1 MLTRKIKVCI
11 ADDHQ
16 EIALGLIQML
26 NQEEDISVI
35 GTVTTKEDLVS
46 WLDSNLPHIL
56 LLDIRMP
63 QAKHGLAA
71 CKYVRKTFPEV
82 RIITYSAHD
91 AIYWIDE
98 MRDQGSMGYLRK
110 GSEAREIAK
119 AIREVADGKTYFRE
133 EISSKLKA
141 FRNNNQGAKK
151 ITRREMDVLRL
162 IVKGYTSNQIALE
175 LNVSEN
181 TVETHRKNLF
191 AKCQVKNAVE
201 LFRFANE
208 NGLIEM

>member
-1 MLTRKIKVCI
+1 MPTQKIKVCI

-16 EIALGLIQML
+16 EIAIGLIQML
-26 NQEEDISVI
+26 NHEQDIEVI
-35 GTVTTKEDLVS
+35 GTVKNKEELTEWLVHQ
-46 WLDSNLPHIL
+46 LPHIL

-63 QAKHGLAA
+63 EAKDGLAA
-71 CKYVRKTFPEV
+71 CKYVRKKFPEI
-82 RIITYSAHD
+82 RIITYSAHE

-98 MRDQGSMGYLRK
+98 MRSQGSMGYLRK
-110 GSEAREIAK
+110 GSEAREIAT
-119 AIREVADGKTYFRE
+119 AIREVASGKTYFRE
-133 EISSKLKA
+133 DISSKLKA
-141 FRNNNQGAKK
+141 FRTKNQGAKK

-162 IVKGYTSNQIALE
+162 IVKGFTSSQIAQE
-175 LNVSEN
+175 LVVSEN

-208 NGLIEM
+208 NGLIDN

>member
-1 MLTRKIKVCI
+1 MSNRKIKVCI

-26 NQEEDISVI
+26 NQENDIEVI
-35 GTVTTKEDLVS
+35 GTVKSKEDLIV
-46 WLDSNLPHIL
+46 WLDDFLPHIL

-71 CKYVRKTFPEV
+71 CKYVRKKFPEV
-82 RIITYSAHD
+82 RIITYSAHES
-91 AIYWIDE
+91 IYWIEE

-110 GSEAREIAK
+110 GSEANEIAT
-119 AIREVADGKTYFRE
+119 AIREVAGGKTYFRQ
-133 EISSKLKA
+133 EISSKLKE
-141 FRNNNQGAKK
+141 FRAQNQGAKK

-162 IVKGYTSNQIALE
+162 IVKGYTTHQISIE
-175 LNVSEN
+175 LSVSDN

-208 NGLIEM
+208 NGLIDN

>member
-1 MLTRKIKVCI
+1 M
-11 ADDHQ
+11 
-16 EIALGLIQML
+16 
-26 NQEEDISVI
+26 
-35 GTVTTKEDLVS
+35 
-46 WLDSNLPHIL
+46 

-63 QAKHGLAA
+63 KAKHGLAA
-71 CKYVRKTFPEV
+71 CKYVRKKFPEI

-110 GSEAREIAK
+110 GSETKEIAK
-119 AIREVADGKTYFRE
+119 AIREVASGKTYFRE
-133 EISSKLKA
+133 DISSKLKE
-141 FRNNNQGAKK
+141 FRSKNQGAKK

-162 IVKGYTSNQIALE
+162 IVQGFTSNQIALE
-175 LNVSEN
+175 LSVSEN

-208 NGLIEM
+208 NGLIDL